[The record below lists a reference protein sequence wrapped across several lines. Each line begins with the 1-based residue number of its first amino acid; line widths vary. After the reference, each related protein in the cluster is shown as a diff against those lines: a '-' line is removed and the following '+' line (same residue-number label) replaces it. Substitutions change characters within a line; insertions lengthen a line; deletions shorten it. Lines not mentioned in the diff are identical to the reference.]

1 MSAAKAAAS
10 HALMRDAADEVLA
23 EHGSAVDAVI
33 AGFFALA
40 GDECGALLAP
50 IVALVGGAGAGGRV
64 IDGRAAQPGAGA
76 PRPRGFLSDAPVPLA
91 AYAAASRSIPALFH
105 LHAAHARSSF
115 GRLARAGVER
125 ARALGAEERAKFL
138 RRVASEGV
146 TGLRR
151 DGEAIL
157 RVAGV
162 HANGLVTEE
171 DLGGAPDDMPAELVE
186 LTAKSGEETRVLLEP
201 WFKASSA
208 REPVAQVVVAADA
221 RGMIAALAVHVGQ
234 TSRGG
239 DQLVVPELEIALP
252 LCARPVMR
260 GQERT
265 KPGVVLSAPST
276 LALLDA
282 GASLRVALGQPCG
295 TTTALPQVLAE
306 RPVERGLERAVGAVA
321 VIAGSKS
328 CDVFEAPREASA

>member
-40 GDECGALLAP
+40 GDDGGGLLAP
-50 IVALVGGAGAGGRV
+50 VVALVGGAGAGGRV
-64 IDGRAAQPGAGA
+64 IDGRAAQPGVGA

-91 AYAAASRSIPALFH
+91 AYAAAPRSVAALFH
-105 LHAAHARSSF
+105 LHAAQGRSSF

-125 ARALGAEERAKFL
+125 ARALGADERAKFL
-138 RRVASEGV
+138 RRIASEGV

-151 DGEAIL
+151 DGESIL

-162 HANGLVTEE
+162 HASGLVTEE
-171 DLGGAPDDMPAELVE
+171 DLGGAPDDMPAKLIA
-186 LTAKSGEETRVLLEP
+186 LTAKSGEESRVLLEP
-201 WFKASSA
+201 WFRGGSSEA
-208 REPVAQVVVAADA
+208 PLAQIVVAADS
-221 RGMIAALAVHVGQ
+221 RGMIAALAVHVGGS
-234 TSRGG
+234 SRGRE
-239 DQLVVPELEIALP
+239 QLLVPELEIALP
-252 LCARPVMR
+252 LCADPVMR
-260 GQERT
+260 GKERT
-265 KPGVVLSAPST
+265 KPGVILSAPST

-282 GASLRVALGQPCG
+282 GPSLRVALGQPCG
-295 TTTALPQVLAE
+295 TSDALPEALSE
-306 RPVERGLERAVGAVA
+306 RPIERGLAGVFGAVA

-328 CDVFEAPREASA
+328 VDVFEAPREASA